1 MVKLLRTIRAYS
13 VAAFITLTIASMITV
28 IGLFDKRGVIFWPL
42 MRVWGT
48 VICKGGGL
56 KEMVVVGRELIPT
69 DTGVIFMS
77 NHESHLD
84 PPLMMNV
91 SPYAVRFIAKAS
103 LFRIPFLGWAMWSA
117 GMVPIDRSNQQKAF
131 ASIERATQMIK
142 AGKSVLVFPEGT
154 RTLDGT
160 LGAFKK
166 GGFVM
171 AVRGGVPIVPVAI
184 AGTRQVMPPGIMI
197 QGAGPAVV
205 VLGEPIST
213 VDYDESTKGDL
224 MELVEQRISE
234 LRAEAAV
241 RLQALG

>member
-1 MVKLLRTIRAYS
+1 
-13 VAAFITLTIASMITV
+13 
-28 IGLFDKRGVIFWPL
+28 
-42 MRVWGT
+42 
-48 VICKGGGL
+48 
-56 KEMVVVGRELIPT
+56 
-69 DTGVIFMS
+69 
-77 NHESHLD
+77 
-84 PPLMMNV
+84 
-91 SPYAVRFIAKAS
+91 
-103 LFRIPFLGWAMWSA
+103 
-117 GMVPIDRSNQQKAF
+117 
-131 ASIERATQMIK
+131 MIK
-142 AGKSVLVFPEGT
+142 AGKNVLVFPEGT

-205 VLGEPIST
+205 VIGDPIST